1 MVATQERPPARA
13 LDVTPGANGIGAE
26 VAGVDIASGLTDA
39 QVAEIEQALVDHKV
53 LFFRDQDITSQQ
65 QLAFGRRFG
74 PLEIHP
80 FASFKTFASP
90 PEEPELIIVEAFPE
104 KPMVAEDWHSDVSW
118 RETPAL
124 ASILRVTDV
133 PEAGGDTMWADMEAA
148 YDGLDDSTRRH
159 LSSLTAVHD
168 WHKFRDVLHM
178 TGSTPEQIA
187 ELVERFP
194 PMEHPVVR
202 THPVSGRKSIYVNG
216 NFTVRI
222 KGMSDSESDALLQRL
237 YRLADNPDYH
247 ARMHWQPGSIAFWD
261 NRSTQHSVIGGVR
274 GYRRL
279 ERVTIAG
286 DRPF

>member
-1 MVATQERPPARA
+1 MVAAQERTIE
-13 LDVTPGANGIGAE
+13 VTPADNGIGAE
-26 VAGVDIASGLTDA
+26 VSGVDIAAPLSDA
-39 QVAEIEQALVDHKV
+39 QVAEIEQALVAHKV
-53 LFFRDQDITSQQ
+53 LFFRDQAMTSQQ

-90 PEEPELIIVEAFPE
+90 PEEPELIIVESFPE
-104 KPMVAEDWHSDVSW
+104 KPAVAEAWHSDVTW
-118 RETPAL
+118 RETPAM

-133 PEAGGDTMWADMEAA
+133 PDEGGDTMWADMGAA
-148 YDGLDDSTRRH
+148 YEDLDDATQRH

-168 WHKFRDVLHM
+168 WHQFRDVLHM

-202 THPVSGRKSIYVNG
+202 THPVSGAKIIYVNG
-216 NFTVRI
+216 NFTVKI
-222 KGMSDSESDALLQRL
+222 KGMSDSESDALLRRL
-237 YRLADNPDYH
+237 YKLAEIPAYH

-261 NRSTQHSVIGGVR
+261 NRSTQHSVVGGVK
-274 GYRRL
+274 GYRRM
-279 ERVTIAG
+279 ERVTVAG